1 MKLYMVPAAPNPT
14 KVMLYI
20 AEKTAAGTEMDVE
33 QVLVNTLKNEQ
44 KSADHLARN
53 PFGSLPVLEVA
64 DHDYIVES
72 LAIIEYLEE
81 RFPQPAMWG
90 NGTRERIRARELE
103 RIADL
108 RVLLQVGRYVHATKS
123 PIGLPPNP
131 EAALQAKQALPVA
144 FQYFEN
150 VLADGRALLIGDRVS
165 VADCTLQAALQF
177 MRFAK
182 FDLIADYPHL
192 RRWDAAYRQRTA
204 AQAVLKF

>member
-20 AEKTAAGTEMDVE
+20 AEKTAAGAEMDVK

-44 KSADHLARN
+44 KSEEHLARN

-64 DHDYIVES
+64 DNDYIVES
-72 LAIIEYLEE
+72 LAIIDYLEE
-81 RFPQPAMWG
+81 RFPQPVMWG

-108 RVLLQVGRYVHATKS
+108 RVLLQIGRYVHTTKS
-123 PIGLPPNP
+123 PLGLPPNP
-131 EAALQAKQALPVA
+131 GAAAQVRQALPVV

-150 VLADGRALLIGDRVS
+150 VLADGRALLLGDRVS

-192 RRWDAAYRQRTA
+192 TRWDAAYRQRA
-204 AQAVLKF
+204 AAKAVLKF

>member
-20 AEKTAAGTEMDVE
+20 AEKTAAGAEMDVK

-44 KSADHLARN
+44 KSEEHLARN
-53 PFGSLPVLEVA
+53 PFGSLPVLEVT

-72 LAIIEYLEE
+72 LAIIDYLEE

-90 NGTRERIRARELE
+90 AGTRERIRARELE

-108 RVLLQVGRYVHATKS
+108 RVLLQVGRYVHATQS
-123 PIGLPPNP
+123 PIGLPPDP
-131 EAALQAKQALPVA
+131 EAAAQAKRALPVA

-150 VLADGRALLIGDRVS
+150 VLADGRALLSGDRVS

-182 FDLIADYPHL
+182 FDLIGDYPHL
-192 RRWDAAYRQRTA
+192 IRWDAAYRQRA
-204 AQAVLKF
+204 AAKAVLKF

>member
-20 AEKTAAGTEMDVE
+20 AEKTAAGTEMGIE
-33 QVLVNTLKNEQ
+33 QVLVNTRKNEQ
-44 KSADHLARN
+44 KSEDHLARN

-64 DHDYIVES
+64 ASEYIVES

-81 RFPQPAMWG
+81 CFPQPTMWG
-90 NGTRERIRARELE
+90 NGRRERIRARELE

-108 RVLLQVGRYVHATKS
+108 RVLIQIGRYVHATKS
-123 PIGLPPNP
+123 PIGIPPNP
-131 EAALQAKQALPVA
+131 GLAAQSKQALPVA
-144 FQYFEN
+144 FQYFES
-150 VLADGRALLIGDRVS
+150 VLADGRELLLGDHVS

-182 FDLIADYPHL
+182 FDLLGDYPYL
-192 RRWDAAYRQRTA
+192 IRWNAAYCQRA
-204 AQAVLKF
+204 AAKAVLKF

>member
-14 KVMLYI
+14 KVRLYI
-20 AEKTAAGTEMDVE
+20 AEKTAAGAELPIK
-33 QVLVNTLKNEQ
+33 QVLVNVLKNEQ

-64 DHDYIVES
+64 DNDYIVES

-90 NGTRERIRARELE
+90 NGTRERIHARELE

-108 RVLLQVGRYVHATKS
+108 RVLLQIGRYVHATQS
-123 PIGLPPNP
+123 PIGLPPDP
-131 EAALQAKQALPVA
+131 GVAAQAKHALPVA
-144 FQYFEN
+144 LQYFEHI
-150 VLADGRALLIGDRVS
+150 LADGRALLLGDRVS

-182 FDLIADYPHL
+182 CDFIGDYPHL
-192 RRWDAAYRQRTA
+192 IRWDAAYRGRAA
-204 AQAVLKF
+204 AQAVLQY

>member
-20 AEKTAAGTEMDVE
+20 AEKTVAGTEMDVE

-44 KSADHLARN
+44 KNADHLARN

-108 RVLLQVGRYVHATKS
+108 RVLLQVGRYVHAAKS

-131 EAALQAKQALPVA
+131 EAAMQAKQALPVA

-150 VLADGRALLIGDRVS
+150 VLADGRALLLGARVS

-204 AQAVLKF
+204 AKAVLKF

>member
-20 AEKTAAGTEMDVE
+20 AEKTAAGAEMDVE
-33 QVLVNTLKNEQ
+33 QILVNTLKNEQ

-64 DHDYIVES
+64 DNDYLVES
-72 LAIIEYLEE
+72 LAMIEYLEE
-81 RFPQPAMWG
+81 CFPQPTMWG

-108 RVLLQVGRYVHATKS
+108 RVLLQIGRYVHATKS

-131 EAALQAKQALPVA
+131 AVATQAKRALPVA
-144 FQYFEN
+144 FQYLEN
-150 VLADGRALLIGDRVS
+150 VLADGRELLLGDRVS

-182 FDLIADYPHL
+182 FDLIGDYPHL
-192 RRWDAAYRQRTA
+192 IRWDAAYRQRA
-204 AQAVLKF
+204 AAKAVLKF

>member
-20 AEKTAAGTEMDVE
+20 AEKTVAGTEMDVE

-44 KSADHLARN
+44 KSAEHLARN

-90 NGTRERIRARELE
+90 HGTRERIRARELE

-131 EAALQAKQALPVA
+131 EAAAQAKQALPVA
-144 FQYFEN
+144 FRYFEN
-150 VLADGRALLIGDRVS
+150 VLADGRALLLGDHVS

-182 FDLIADYPHL
+182 FDLIGDYPHL
-192 RRWDAAYRQRTA
+192 TRWDASYRQRVA

>member
-20 AEKTAAGTEMDVE
+20 AEKTAAGTEMDVK

-81 RFPQPAMWG
+81 CFPQPAMWG

-131 EAALQAKQALPVA
+131 EAVAQAKQVLSVA

-150 VLADGRALLIGDRVS
+150 ILADGRALLLGDRVS

-182 FDLIADYPHL
+182 FDLTADYPNL
-192 RRWDAAYRQRTA
+192 TRWDAAYRQRVA
-204 AQAVLKF
+204 AKAVLKF

>member
-20 AEKTAAGTEMDVE
+20 AEKTAAGTEMDVK

-44 KSADHLARN
+44 KSEDHLARN

-81 RFPQPAMWG
+81 CFPQPAMWG

-131 EAALQAKQALPVA
+131 EAVAQAKQVLSVA

-150 VLADGRALLIGDRVS
+150 ILADGRALLLGDRVS

-182 FDLIADYPHL
+182 FDLTADYPNL
-192 RRWDAAYRQRTA
+192 TRWDAAYRQRVA
-204 AQAVLKF
+204 AKAVLKF

>member
-1 MKLYMVPAAPNPT
+1 MKLYVVPAAPNPT

-20 AEKTAAGTEMDVE
+20 AEKTAAGTEMDVK

-44 KSADHLARN
+44 KSEAHLARN

-64 DHDYIVES
+64 DNDYIVES

-81 RFPQPAMWG
+81 CFPQPVMWG
-90 NGTRERIRARELE
+90 TETRERIGARELE

-131 EAALQAKQALPVA
+131 AAAAQAKQALPVA

-150 VLADGRALLIGDRVS
+150 VLADGRALLLGDRVS

-182 FDLIADYPHL
+182 FDLIADYPHII
-192 RRWDAAYRQRTA
+192 RWDAAYRQRVA
-204 AQAVLKF
+204 AKAVLKF

>member
-20 AEKTAAGTEMDVE
+20 AEKMAAGTEMDVE

-44 KSADHLARN
+44 KSAEHLARN

-64 DHDYIVES
+64 DYDYIVES

-103 RIADL
+103 RVADL
-108 RVLLQVGRYVHATKS
+108 RLLLQVGRYVHATKS

-131 EAALQAKQALPVA
+131 EAAAQAKHALPVA

-150 VLADGRALLIGDRVS
+150 VLADGRALLLGDRVS

-182 FDLIADYPHL
+182 LDLIGDYPHL
-192 RRWDAAYRQRTA
+192 TRWDAAYRQRTA
-204 AQAVLKF
+204 AKAVLKF

>member
-1 MKLYMVPAAPNPT
+1 MVPAAPNPT

-20 AEKTAAGTEMDVE
+20 AEKTAAGAEMDVE
-33 QVLVNTLKNEQ
+33 QILVNTLKNEQ

-64 DHDYIVES
+64 DNDYLVES
-72 LAIIEYLEE
+72 LAMIEYLEE
-81 RFPQPAMWG
+81 CFPQPTMWG

-108 RVLLQVGRYVHATKS
+108 RVLLQIGRYVHATKS

-131 EAALQAKQALPVA
+131 AVATQAKRALPVA
-144 FQYFEN
+144 FQYLEN
-150 VLADGRALLIGDRVS
+150 VLADGRELLLGDRVS

-182 FDLIADYPHL
+182 FDLIGDYPHL
-192 RRWDAAYRQRTA
+192 IRWDAAYRQRA
-204 AQAVLKF
+204 AAKAVLKF

>member
-20 AEKTAAGTEMDVE
+20 AEKTAAGTEMGIE
-33 QVLVNTLKNEQ
+33 QVLVNALKNEQ
-44 KSADHLARN
+44 RSADHLARN

-64 DHDYIVES
+64 DKDYIVES

-81 RFPQPAMWG
+81 CFPQPAMWG
-90 NGTRERIRARELE
+90 NGTRERIHARELE

-108 RVLLQVGRYVHATKS
+108 RVLIQIGRYVHATKS

-131 EAALQAKQALPVA
+131 VSAAQAKQTLPVA

-150 VLADGRALLIGDRVS
+150 VLADGRALLGDRVS

-182 FDLIADYPHL
+182 FDLIGDYPHL
-192 RRWDAAYRQRTA
+192 TRWDAAYRQRA
-204 AQAVLKF
+204 AAKAVLKF

>member
-20 AEKTAAGTEMDVE
+20 AEKTAAGTEMDVK
-33 QVLVNTLKNEQ
+33 QILVNTLKNEQ
-44 KSADHLARN
+44 KSEAHLARN

-64 DHDYIVES
+64 DNEYIVES

-81 RFPQPAMWG
+81 SFPQPTLWG
-90 NGTRERIRARELE
+90 TGTRERIRARELE

-108 RVLLQVGRYVHATKS
+108 RVLLQVGRYVHATQS
-123 PIGLPPNP
+123 PLGLPPNP
-131 EAALQAKQALPVA
+131 EAAAQATLVLPVA
-144 FQYFEN
+144 LQYFEN
-150 VLADGRALLIGDRVS
+150 VLADGRALLLGDRVS

-182 FDLIADYPHL
+182 CDLIADYPHL
-192 RRWDAAYRQRTA
+192 IRWDAAYRQRA
-204 AQAVLKF
+204 AAKAVLKF

>member
-1 MKLYMVPAAPNPT
+1 MKLYVVPAAPNPT

-20 AEKTAAGTEMDVE
+20 AEKTAAGTEMDVK

-44 KSADHLARN
+44 KSEAHLARN

-64 DHDYIVES
+64 DNDYIVES

-81 RFPQPAMWG
+81 CFPQPVMWG
-90 NGTRERIRARELE
+90 TGTRERIGARELE

-131 EAALQAKQALPVA
+131 AAAAQAKQALPVA

-150 VLADGRALLIGDRVS
+150 VLADGRALLLGDRVS

-182 FDLIADYPHL
+182 FDLIADYPHII
-192 RRWDAAYRQRTA
+192 RWDAAYRQRVA
-204 AQAVLKF
+204 AKAVLKF

>member
-20 AEKTAAGTEMDVE
+20 AEKTAAGTEMGIE
-33 QVLVNTLKNEQ
+33 QVLVNALKNEQ
-44 KSADHLARN
+44 KSAAHLARN
-53 PFGSLPVLEVA
+53 PFGSLPVLEVG
-64 DHDYIVES
+64 DKDYIVES

-81 RFPQPAMWG
+81 CFPQPALWG
-90 NGTRERIRARELE
+90 NGIRERIRARELE

-108 RVLLQVGRYVHATKS
+108 RVLLQIGRYVHATQS

-131 EAALQAKQALPVA
+131 AVATQAGQALPVA

-150 VLADGRALLIGDRVS
+150 VLADGRALLSGERVS

-182 FDLIADYPHL
+182 LDLIADYPHL
-192 RRWDAAYRQRTA
+192 IRWDATYRQRA
-204 AQAVLKF
+204 AAKAVLKF

>member
-20 AEKTAAGTEMDVE
+20 AEKTAAGAEMGIE
-33 QVLVNTLKNEQ
+33 QVLVNALKNEQ
-44 KSADHLARN
+44 RSAEHLARN

-64 DHDYIVES
+64 DKDYIVES
-72 LAIIEYLEE
+72 LTIIEYLEE
-81 RFPQPAMWG
+81 RFPQPTLWG
-90 NGTRERIRARELE
+90 EGMRERIRARELE

-108 RVLLQVGRYVHATKS
+108 RVLLPIGRYIHATQS

-131 EAALQAKQALPVA
+131 AVADQARHALPVV

-150 VLADGRALLIGDRVS
+150 VLADGRELLLGARVS

-177 MRFAK
+177 MRFAER
-182 FDLIADYPHL
+182 DLIADYPHL
-192 RRWDAAYRQRTA
+192 RRWDAAYRQRA
-204 AQAVLKF
+204 AAKAVLKF